1 MSTPAKTRL
10 ASIDEAAEYLS
21 VNPRTIRR
29 RIAEG
34 EIPAYRIAG
43 TRTIRIRLEDLEAS
57 LRPIPS
63 GAVSSR
69 AVA

>member
-1 MSTPAKTRL
+1 MSTPTKTRL
-10 ASIDEAAEYLS
+10 ASIDEAAEYLG

-34 EIPAYRIAG
+34 EIPAFRIAG

-63 GAVSSR
+63 GAVYGG
-69 AVA
+69 VA